1 MEVERFT
8 FYQLGKTT
16 GRSLRCRDLTGLTG
30 LLRSLE
36 LGNIQVENGE
46 AFHPV
51 FRVYNAPSGS
61 DFSGGTRCFFQAG
74 LIAGGLQAL
83 WQQEIE
89 VEETKCTG
97 LGHSYCEFRV
107 LHHSAESAS
116 FALALPDWDSNQGF
130 RQKTLVK
137 DLLGQQTHLLAV
149 NSVTGNYGHE
159 KPKPRGNL
167 GKAEAVF
174 TLNDIVGI
182 SESIT
187 RLKKLAERAARLDFT
202 VLLQGESGTGKEL
215 FARAIHVLSRRSGE
229 PMVCVNCAAIPENLL
244 EAEFFGYEE
253 GSFTGAKKGGKPGKF
268 EQADG
273 GSLFL
278 DEIGDMPLSLQAKLM
293 RVLQYGEVQKL
304 GSTARLQV
312 NVRLITATNR
322 DLTRMVE
329 EKLFREDLYYR
340 LNVICLEIPPLRER
354 SEDIPV
360 LVEYILERLNR
371 RYPENCK
378 EIAQPAIEKLKQYV
392 WPGNIRELQNI
403 MERLF
408 SLVESN
414 VIETDNL
421 DTFLPANW
429 ATRPGFDNKSL
440 KNSLLEI
447 ERELILEAIAAAEG
461 NKTQAAKILG
471 LPRSTFYEKLKQYKL
486 M

>member
-1 MEVERFT
+1 MGGNSPSQNAGMEVERFT

-16 GRSLRCRDLTGLTG
+16 GRSLRCRDLTGLAG
-30 LLRSLE
+30 LLRLLE
-36 LGNIQVENGE
+36 LGNIQVENGD
-46 AFHPV
+46 AFHPI
-51 FRVYNAPSGS
+51 FRVYNAPSVS
-61 DFSGGTRCFFQAG
+61 NLAGGTCCFFQAG

-89 VEETKCTG
+89 VEETKCRG

-107 LHHSAESAS
+107 LHHPADSVL
-116 FALALPDWDSNQGF
+116 FTLALPAWDSNQGIM
-130 RQKTLVK
+130 QKALVK
-137 DLLGQQTHLLAV
+137 NLLRQQTRLLE
-149 NSVTGNYGHE
+149 N
-159 KPKPRGNL
+159 PKPPGNL
-167 GKAEAVF
+167 DKAEAVF

-293 RVLQYGEVQKL
+293 RVLQYGDVQKL

-340 LNVICLEIPPLRER
+340 LNVIRLEIPPLRER
-354 SEDIPV
+354 SEDIPI
-360 LVEYILERLNR
+360 LAEYILERLNR
-371 RYPENCK
+371 RYPENRK
-378 EIAQPAIEKLKQYV
+378 EIARPAIEKLKQYV

-414 VIETDNL
+414 VIEADNL

-429 ATRPGFDNKSL
+429 AIHTGFDNKSL